1 MKMTRRDWA
10 RIGAEVILILLALSA
25 VVALLR

>member
-10 RIGAEVILILLALSA
+10 KIGAEVILILLALA
-25 VVALLR
+25 AIVALLG